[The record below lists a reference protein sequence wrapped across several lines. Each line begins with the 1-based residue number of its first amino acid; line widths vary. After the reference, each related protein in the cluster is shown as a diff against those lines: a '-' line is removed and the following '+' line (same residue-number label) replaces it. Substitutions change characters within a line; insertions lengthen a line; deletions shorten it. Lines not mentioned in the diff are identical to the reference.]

1 MRYLLIALLIAGCSG
16 GINGGEDA
24 ADAGDPG
31 TDGAADGGDGDGYVN
46 GDDAGANGDDA
57 GVGGDDA
64 GISGDDAGQQ
74 TDEAQPTERCQKLSA
89 PSGNITRVTPADNLP
104 QIVLNASSGDVI
116 VLADGNYNLGGD
128 QLNFRVD
135 GVTLRSES
143 GNPESVV
150 IDGEYQTG
158 EIVAI
163 SASDITIAEV
173 TLTRAYYH
181 PIHVTGRSDS
191 GISGTWIYRVR
202 IIDPAEQAIK
212 INSSGAGY
220 YTDYGKVECC
230 HIELTDA
237 GRPHIRNNCYTG
249 GVDAHEAWG
258 WEIRDNLI
266 KGFWCDTGLSE
277 HGIHMW
283 QCCRDTLV
291 ERNIIMDCARG
302 IGFGMGSS
310 GTERDYPDDPYPGVG
325 YIGHYDGIIRNNFI
339 FATIDGFDSGIT
351 LEQAHGSKIVHNTVV
366 SIQQPFNC
374 IEWRWDNTD
383 VVIKNNLVSHNLMD
397 RGGTAELGG
406 NLENAP
412 ASVFENRN
420 AGELHLVSGAS
431 SCIDQGVALPGGLCD
446 EDIDGDPRDANPDVG
461 ADEYVE

>member
-1 MRYLLIALLIAGCSG
+1 MKYFGILVIFLACCSDSGDIPYGESPGDADG
-16 GINGGEDA
+16 GQQIDE
-24 ADAGDPG
+24 AGDPG
-31 TDGAADGGDGDGYVN
+31 
-46 GDDAGANGDDA
+46 GDDA
-57 GVGGDDA
+57 GVG
-64 GISGDDAGQQ
+64 GDDAGQQ
-74 TDEAQPTERCQKLSA
+74 TDEAQPVERCQKLPA
-89 PSGNITRVTPADNLP
+89 PSGNIISVTPTGNLP
-104 QIVLNASSGDVI
+104 QIVLDANSGDVI
-116 VLADGNYNLGGD
+116 VLADGNYNLGGE

-143 GNPESVV
+143 GNPESVT

-158 EIVAI
+158 EILAI
-163 SASDITIAEV
+163 SANDITIAEV

-202 IIDPAEQAIK
+202 VIDPAEQAIK

-220 YTDYGKVECC
+220 YTDYGKIECC

-291 ERNIIMDCARG
+291 ERNTIIDCARG
-302 IGFGMGSS
+302 IGFGMGDS

-325 YIGHYDGIIRNNFI
+325 YIGHYDGIIRNNLI
-339 FATIDGFDSGIT
+339 FATIDGFDSGIL
-351 LEQAHGSKIVHNTVV
+351 LEQARGSKVVHNTVV
-366 SIQQPFNC
+366 SLQPPFNC
-374 IEWRWDNTD
+374 IEWRWDNTL
-383 VVIKNNLVSHNLMD
+383 VEIKNNLVSHNLMP
-397 RGGTAELGG
+397 RGGTADLAG
-406 NLENAP
+406 NVENAP
-412 ASVFENRN
+412 TSVFENHN
-420 AGELHLVSGAS
+420 AGELHLVSGATG
-431 SCIDQGVALPGGLCD
+431 CIDQGVSLPGGLCD

>member
-1 MRYLLIALLIAGCSG
+1 MKSFGILVIFLACCSG
-16 GINGGEDA
+16 GIEGGKDADGEYIPYEEFPEDA
-24 ADAGDPG
+24 DGGQPIDEAGDP
-31 TDGAADGGDGDGYVN
+31 
-46 GDDAGANGDDA
+46 
-57 GVGGDDA
+57 GGDDA
-64 GISGDDAGQQ
+64 GFGGDDAGP
-74 TDEAQPTERCQKLSA
+74 QPERCEKLSA
-89 PSGNITRVTPADNLP
+89 PSGNITSVTPTDNLP
-104 QIVLNASSGDVI
+104 QIVLNAQSGDVI

-135 GVTLRSES
+135 GVTMRSES
-143 GNPESVV
+143 GDPESVT

-163 SASDITIAEV
+163 SANDITIAEV
-173 TLTRAYYH
+173 TLTKAYYH

-291 ERNIIMDCARG
+291 ERNTIIDCARG
-302 IGFGMGSS
+302 IGFGMGDS
-310 GTERDYPDDPYPGVG
+310 GTEREYPDDPYPGVG

-339 FATIDGFDSGIT
+339 FATIDGFDSGIL
-351 LEQAHGSKIVHNTVV
+351 LEQARGSQVVHNTVV
-366 SIQQPFNC
+366 SLQQPFNC
-374 IEWRWDNTD
+374 IEWRWSNTL
-383 VVIKNNLVSHNLMD
+383 VEIKNNLLSHNLMD

-406 NLENAP
+406 NVENAP
-412 ASVFENRN
+412 GSVFENRN
-420 AGELHLVSGAS
+420 AGELHLVSGAA